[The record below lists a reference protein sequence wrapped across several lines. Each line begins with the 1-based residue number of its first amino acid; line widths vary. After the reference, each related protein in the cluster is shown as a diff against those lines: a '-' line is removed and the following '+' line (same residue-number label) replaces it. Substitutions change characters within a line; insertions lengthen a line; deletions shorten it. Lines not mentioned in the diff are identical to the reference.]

1 MKTCR
6 PFSGA
11 AIVSRVFSK
20 KYLKALSLRDNDI
33 DKFFTTTRICFLRI
47 YKQMINVDYD
57 DMKNLTYILIICKC
71 VQIVSSKKD

>member
-47 YKQMINVDYD
+47 YKQMIKLGYD
-57 DMKNLTYILIICKC
+57 DMKNLTYILIVCKC
-71 VQIVSSKKD
+71 VQIVSSKED